1 MEIDRIPGVRRFFDE
16 MAPKQADPTKVR
28 VAREVLRWS
37 SVVAWA
43 AFGAVIVLGA
53 GAEPS
58 TSRQV

>member
-1 MEIDRIPGVRRFFDE
+1 MEFDRIPGLRRFFDE
-16 MAPKQADPTKVR
+16 MAHKQTDPTKVR

-37 SVVAWA
+37 SVVAFG

>member
-16 MAPKQADPTKVR
+16 IAPRQADPTKVR

-58 TSRQV
+58 TPRQA